1 MRIKLDSFP
10 QIQCQLSYTPM
21 NMYSIYKKMGNNLCV
36 KKKHRDEKCN
46 AATVTHYFAN
56 KSGTVFSSEK
66 NMGFS
71 VVANIEAS
79 GGNLDVTVEGP

>member
-1 MRIKLDSFP
+1 MFFVSPQEYIFCENQIRFFP
-10 QIQCQLSYTPM
+10 TNSMSTELY
-21 NMYSIYKKMGNNLCV
+21 
-36 KKKHRDEKCN
+36 
-46 AATVTHYFAN
+46 